1 MLTSLGKTLTLL
13 DAFAPG
19 SSAFEKTVSDPDY
32 RAALTRAGFEPRLLV
47 PQAAREMWEG
57 DFKIVEEVLSAI
69 GQKK

>member
-1 MLTSLGKTLTLL
+1 
-13 DAFAPG
+13 
-19 SSAFEKTVSDPDY
+19 VSDPDY